1 MKRIKVSTVEMNAHV
16 EVINMSSYLVAKVIK
31 AHMRLSDALNGAKHV
46 KQEYKEIDESGKKG
60 WVDVLDENGT
70 PVIEYS
76 SIDGNML
83 NEDIMPLLQELVDA
97 FNE

>member
-1 MKRIKVSTVEMNAHV
+1 MKRINVSTVEMNTHV

-31 AHMRLSDALNGAKHV
+31 AHIRLSDALNGAKHV
-46 KQEYKEIDESGKKG
+46 KQEYKEVYESGKKE

>member
-1 MKRIKVSTVEMNAHV
+1 MKKIQVSTVKMNADV
-16 EVINMSSYLVAKVIK
+16 EVINMSSYLVAKVMK
-31 AHMRLSDALNGAKHV
+31 AHIRMSDALNGAKHV
-46 KQEYKEIDESGKKG
+46 KQEYKEVDESGRKD
-60 WVDVLDENGT
+60 WVNVLDENGK

>member
-1 MKRIKVSTVEMNAHV
+1 MKKIQVSTVKMNADV
-16 EVINMSSYLVAKVIK
+16 EVINISSYLVAKVMK
-31 AHMRLSDALNGAKHV
+31 AHIRLSDALDSAKHV
-46 KQEYKEIDESGKKG
+46 KQEYKEVDESGKG
-60 WVDVLDENGT
+60 DWVNVLDENGK
-70 PVIEYS
+70 PVIEYN